1 MSDIELTRFFLRLGF
16 TLSAAVI
23 LKIILSSKVPLTF
36 REIVEKTEYAK
47 GHVSYALKQ
56 LEARKIIERIYEGRK
71 VKFKLRE
78 NAVSLLLIEHLSEM
92 KKSLEPIVSNTD
104 IIGKDRNLTMLI
116 QQLNEITLGE
126 K

>member
-36 REIVEKTEYAK
+36 REIVEKTGYAK

-71 VKFKLRE
+71 VKFKLTE
-78 NAVSLLLIEHLSEM
+78 NAISLLLIEHLSEM